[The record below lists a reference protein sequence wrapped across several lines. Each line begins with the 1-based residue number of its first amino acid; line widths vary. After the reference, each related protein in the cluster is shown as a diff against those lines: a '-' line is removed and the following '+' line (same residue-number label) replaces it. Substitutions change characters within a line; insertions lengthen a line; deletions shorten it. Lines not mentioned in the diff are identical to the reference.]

1 MVEKCN
7 DREIRDE
14 ANFIAIGHT
23 IIPRRQAA
31 KGQETDNEEEKLI
44 LDTIEQFNQNLLDAV
59 PLANKRGRN
68 VLSCI
73 SWESQKTVG
82 QGMSF

>member
-1 MVEKCN
+1 MGTAYLNGWVVVGASKCVTFIANFWPLRTSYSAIKEDTSTTAMVEKCN

-31 KGQETDNEEEKLI
+31 KGQDGWTSK
-44 LDTIEQFNQNLLDAV
+44 
-59 PLANKRGRN
+59 K
-68 VLSCI
+68 
-73 SWESQKTVG
+73 ES
-82 QGMSF
+82 